1 MEFSVTKDADRMGI
15 RLTGPALGTA
25 QPREMISDAVNTG
38 VVQVPPSGQPIVLL
52 TSRQTVGGY
61 PRLAAVAAVDTGRL
75 AQLKPGDP
83 VRFEEISLATAHE
96 LYIARERD
104 LNRVRAGLARLTG

>member
-1 MEFSVTKDADRMGI
+1 MGI
-15 RLTGPALGTA
+15 RLSGPALGTA
-25 QPREMISDAVNTG
+25 HPREMISDAVNTG

-61 PRLAAVAAVDTGRL
+61 PRIAAVAAVDASRL
-75 AQLKPGDP
+75 AQLQPGDQL
-83 VRFEEISLATAHE
+83 RFEEISVAAAHE
-96 LYIARERD
+96 LYIGRERD